1 MNNLEFLT
9 RIAGIFLETSGI
21 LVILGAALYSFG
33 FAFYNLIKKTNKVE
47 VFRTLRRTLGSG
59 ILLGLEFLVAGDI
72 IRTVA
77 VEPTFASVAVLGAIV
92 LIRTFL
98 SFTLQMEMSG
108 KWPWQR

>member
-1 MNNLEFLT
+1 MNFLETLT
-9 RIAGIFLETSGI
+9 QISGVFLETSGI

-33 FAFYNLIKKTNKVE
+33 FAIYSFLTRANKSDA
-47 VFRTLRRTLGSG
+47 FITFKRTLGRG

-77 VEPTFASVAVLGAIV
+77 VEPTFASVAVLGSIV

-108 KWPWQR
+108 RWPWQK